1 MSLRRVDPRF
11 VLPRPPRTAVVFD
24 GLNGWSEGLREAG
37 IRQVA
42 VSLQLVE
49 DLLHFRANGTARD
62 QPFGQFSARVFASRE
77 QTNRRRLER
86 RLHLDGKL
94 DR

>member
-1 MSLRRVDPRF
+1 MLLAQFVRDRALAVTTRLLRD
-11 VLPRPPRTAVVFD
+11 D
-24 GLNGWSEGLREAG
+24 GLREAG

-62 QPFGQFSARVFASRE
+62 QPFRQFSARVFASRE